1 MVPSRSNDDRPTDQ
15 GDTGQEPTA
24 NVAERESLS
33 AADASLEQRLR
44 ERGLSPAF
52 DPTAGNADRWG
63 PSRSRRDR
71 LMYESGLAAAL
82 AQSQGEWD
90 AQQQAARRQLRTW
103 QALTLGLSL
112 ATLFL
117 VAGPRQ
123 PTPESTPPVAAVPET
138 LPQVSPPILPPTRPR
153 ENEGMR
159 AALAGSFAPSASAS
173 NYLSLRLSWHRHEAD
188 WPTLPQPSG
197 EASADRTEPHWR
209 AADYRR
215 LLDEG

>member
-1 MVPSRSNDDRPTDQ
+1 MEPSRPNDNRPADQ

-24 NVAERESLS
+24 QGGELESLS

-52 DPTAGNADRWG
+52 DPTAGNADRRG
-63 PSRSRRDR
+63 PNRSRRDR

-82 AQSQGEWD
+82 AQSQGERD

-138 LPQVSPPILPPTRPR
+138 LPQASPPTFPPTRPR
-153 ENEGMR
+153 KNEGMR
-159 AALAGSFAPSASAS
+159 AAVAGSIAPSPSAS
-173 NYLSLRLSWHRHEAD
+173 NYLSLRLNWHRPEAD
-188 WPTLPQPSG
+188 WPTVPQPSG